1 MKKMIFPGV
10 LVFSLALNVAVVAT
24 LAWHGWFEG
33 GSLPLQGSE
42 QSVVTSPDLREIR
55 SNWPGNGLS
64 RMRENRERI
73 LEKKREILDLI
84 SQNPGNP
91 RAAERPLSELIS
103 LRAQQEREA
112 VARISRL
119 AASLPEEQ
127 RESFLRFI
135 RDRTCM
141 GRGMGP
147 GMGRGWGGGMGMGRH
162 MRGPGSG
169 SRWMRG
175 Q

>member
-24 LAWHGWFEG
+24 LVWHGWFEG
-33 GSLPLQGSE
+33 GALPLQGSE

-91 RAAERPLSELIS
+91 RARGK
-103 LRAQQEREA
+103 A
-112 VARISRL
+112 VVRIDFSSSS
-119 AASLPEEQ
+119 AGA
-127 RESFLRFI
+127 
-135 RDRTCM
+135 
-141 GRGMGP
+141 
-147 GMGRGWGGGMGMGRH
+147 
-162 MRGPGSG
+162 G
-169 SRWMRG
+169 SRG
-175 Q
+175 QNKQAGRDHA